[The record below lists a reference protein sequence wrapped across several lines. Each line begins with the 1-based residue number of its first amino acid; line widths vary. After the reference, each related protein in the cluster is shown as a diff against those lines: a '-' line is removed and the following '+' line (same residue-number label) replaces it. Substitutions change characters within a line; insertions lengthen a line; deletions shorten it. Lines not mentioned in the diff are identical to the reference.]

1 MKKPTFRWV
10 FFIFIPKPM
19 GMEKQEIYGI
29 RAIQECIK
37 AEKTIEKVW
46 LLKGQKGPL
55 IQQLEMQLRE
65 QNIPHSYVPKERLE
79 RFNQRNHQGAVA
91 SISPIAFVD
100 LETLLAD
107 DPAIEQQGLFLLL
120 DQITDTRNLG
130 AIIRSAAATG
140 VTAIIIPQTGSAR
153 ITADTIKTSA
163 GGIFSVPLVR
173 VDHLKDALYL
183 LQAHGIKTLGITEKA
198 DQTIYQHQL
207 NGPLALVMGSEEKG
221 ISKGVLKLVEAT
233 AKLPMHGKIASLNVS
248 VACGTVLYE
257 VIRQREHL

>member
-1 MKKPTFRWV
+1 MAPERT
-10 FFIFIPKPM
+10 
-19 GMEKQEIYGI
+19 
-29 RAIQECIK
+29 
-37 AEKTIEKVW
+37 
-46 LLKGQKGPL
+46 KGPL

-100 LETLLAD
+100 LEAILAD
-107 DPAIEQQGLFLLL
+107 DPTIEQQGLFLLL

-163 GGIFSVPLVR
+163 GGIFSVPSYVLII
-173 VDHLKDALYL
+173 LKM
-183 LQAHGIKTLGITEKA
+183 HSTFCKHTE
-198 DQTIYQHQL
+198 
-207 NGPLALVMGSEEKG
+207 
-221 ISKGVLKLVEAT
+221 
-233 AKLPMHGKIASLNVS
+233 
-248 VACGTVLYE
+248 
-257 VIRQREHL
+257 

>member
-1 MKKPTFRWV
+1 MAPERTK
-10 FFIFIPKPM
+10 
-19 GMEKQEIYGI
+19 
-29 RAIQECIK
+29 RATHTTTRN
-37 AEKTIEKVW
+37 ATA
-46 LLKGQKGPL
+46 GA
-55 IQQLEMQLRE
+55 
-65 QNIPHSYVPKERLE
+65 NIPRSYVPKERLE

-100 LETLLAD
+100 LEALLAD
-107 DPAIEQQGLFLLL
+107 DPTIEQQGLFLLL

-183 LQAHGIKTLGITEKA
+183 LCHE
-198 DQTIYQHQL
+198 
-207 NGPLALVMGSEEKG
+207 
-221 ISKGVLKLVEAT
+221 
-233 AKLPMHGKIASLNVS
+233 
-248 VACGTVLYE
+248 
-257 VIRQREHL
+257 

>member
-1 MKKPTFRWV
+1 
-10 FFIFIPKPM
+10 M

-29 RAIQECIK
+29 RAIQECMK
-37 AEKTIEKVW
+37 AGQTIEKVW

-65 QNIPHSYVPKERLE
+65 QKIPHSYVPKERLE

-100 LETLLAD
+100 LEVLLAD
-107 DPAIEQQGLFLLL
+107 DPTIEQQGLFLLL

-140 VTAIIIPQTGSAR
+140 VSAIIIPQTGSAR

-183 LQAHGIKTLGITEKA
+183 LQAYGIKTLGITEKA

-207 NGPLALVMGSEEKG
+207 KGPLALVMGSEEKG

-233 AKLPMHGKIASLNVS
+233 AKLPMRGKITSLNVS

-257 VIRQREHL
+257 VIRKREHL